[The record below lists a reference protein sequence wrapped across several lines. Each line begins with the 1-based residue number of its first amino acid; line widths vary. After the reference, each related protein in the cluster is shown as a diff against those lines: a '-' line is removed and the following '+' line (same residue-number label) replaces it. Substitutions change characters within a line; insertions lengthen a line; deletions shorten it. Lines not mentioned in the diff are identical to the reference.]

1 MDNINKNID
10 IIKPIS
16 LLLKKIKPSYLYII
30 LLLPLLALIIELM
43 SGGLGVDPMRKIER
57 ELGDTGLN
65 LLIFTLAL
73 TPITKLT
80 SFNLI
85 RYKRVFGLMSFF
97 YITLHFLTWLLLDM
111 QLRWDEIIISLTKKP
126 FIVLGMV
133 SLVLLVPLA
142 ITSNNYSIRKL
153 SNYWK
158 RVHFLVYPAV
168 IIGGLHYLLMAKTI
182 QFDAVKTLII
192 ILLLITLKFF
202 KLKRIKWL

>member
-1 MDNINKNID
+1 MANVKKNID
-10 IIKPIS
+10 ITKPIN
-16 LLLKKIKPSYLYII
+16 LILRKIKPSYFYII

-57 ELGDTGLN
+57 ELGNTGLN
-65 LLIFTLAL
+65 LLILTLAL

-85 RYKRVFGLMSFF
+85 RYKRVFGLISFF

-153 SNYWK
+153 NNYWK
-158 RVHFLVYPAV
+158 RVHFLIYPAA
-168 IIGGLHYLLMAKTI
+168 IIGGLHYMLMAKTI
-182 QFDAVKTLII
+182 QFDAVKTLIV

-202 KLKRIKWL
+202 KLKKIKWL

>member
-1 MDNINKNID
+1 MANINKNID

-30 LLLPLLALIIELM
+30 LLLPLVALIIELM

-80 SFNLI
+80 SLNLI

-153 SNYWK
+153 NNYWK

>member
-1 MDNINKNID
+1 MPNINKNID
-10 IIKPIS
+10 IIKPIN
-16 LLLKKIKPSYLYII
+16 LLLKKIKPSYFYII
-30 LLLPLLALIIELM
+30 LLVPLLAIIIELM
-43 SGGLGVDPMRKIER
+43 SGGLGVDPMRKIEK
-57 ELGDTGLN
+57 ELGETGLN

-85 RYKRVFGLMSFF
+85 RYKRAFGLMSFF

-153 SNYWK
+153 SGYWK

-168 IIGGLHYLLMAKTI
+168 AIGGLHYLLMAKTI
-182 QFDAVKTLII
+182 QFDAVKTLIV

-202 KLKRIKWL
+202 KLKKIKWL

>member
-1 MDNINKNID
+1 MANINKNID

-16 LLLKKIKPSYLYII
+16 LILKKIKPSYLYII

-97 YITLHFLTWLLLDM
+97 YITLHFLT
-111 QLRWDEIIISLTKKP
+111 
-126 FIVLGMV
+126 
-133 SLVLLVPLA
+133 
-142 ITSNNYSIRKL
+142 
-153 SNYWK
+153 
-158 RVHFLVYPAV
+158 
-168 IIGGLHYLLMAKTI
+168 
-182 QFDAVKTLII
+182 
-192 ILLLITLKFF
+192 
-202 KLKRIKWL
+202 